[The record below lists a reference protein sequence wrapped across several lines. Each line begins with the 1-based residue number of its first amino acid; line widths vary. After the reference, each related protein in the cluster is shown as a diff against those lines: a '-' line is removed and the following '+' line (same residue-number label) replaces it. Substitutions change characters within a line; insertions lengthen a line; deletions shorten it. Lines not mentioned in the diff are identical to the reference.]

1 MSYFD
6 TIYFKIFQKI
16 LMSNQLN
23 QHKVLNNTLEL
34 DIFNSQITQ
43 VTKLLNVKF
52 IIIFRCNAS

>member
-1 MSYFD
+1 
-6 TIYFKIFQKI
+6 
-16 LMSNQLN
+16 MSNQLN

-52 IIIFRCNAS
+52 TSCPYYNVKLSLVLLRFS